1 MGMRGGGDAPAMTTA
16 ALLAL
21 ALFAILVG
29 GLIGCI
35 GIGGVLL
42 VPTLIYLGGV
52 DIRTAIAAAMFSYLL
67 TGLIG
72 AVIFAR
78 HGSIRWPMAIWLCA
92 GAMPAAF
99 AGSWASNV
107 VNATMLELIIA
118 ALILLAGIRAWRPET
133 QRDGAESGFA
143 RPWLLATG
151 AVTGFASALSGT
163 GGPLVLVPL
172 LIWLELPILT
182 AIGLSQAIQLPIA
195 ALATAGNLVYGRL
208 DLVLGA
214 TIASGLALG
223 SAIGAQLAHKLPLG
237 LLRRIVAQVLILVG
251 LWLLGQIGWRLFGVG

>member
-1 MGMRGGGDAPAMTTA
+1 MTTT
-16 ALLAL
+16 ALLTL
-21 ALFAILVG
+21 ALFGILVG

-42 VPTLIYLGGV
+42 VPTLVYLIGV

-107 VNATMLELIIA
+107 VNATLLELIIA
-118 ALILLAGIRAWRPET
+118 ALILMAGIRAWRPEV
-133 QRDGAESGFA
+133 QRDGSEFGFA
-143 RPWLLATG
+143 RPRLLATG

-182 AIGLSQAIQLPIA
+182 VIGLSQAIQFPIA

-214 TIASGLALG
+214 TIAAGLALG
-223 SAIGAQLAHKLPLG
+223 SGVGAQLAHKLPLG
-237 LLRRIVAQVLILVG
+237 LLRRIVAQILILVG
-251 LWLLGQIGWRLFGVG
+251 LWLLGQIGWRLLGGA

>member
-1 MGMRGGGDAPAMTTA
+1 VRTVTA
-16 ALLAL
+16 VALLSL
-21 ALFAILVG
+21 GLFAVVVG
-29 GLIGCI
+29 VFIGCI

-42 VPTLIYLGGV
+42 VPTLVYLGGI
-52 DIRTAIAAAMFSYLL
+52 DIRTAIAAAMFSYLI

-78 HGSIRWPMAIWLCA
+78 HGSIRWSMALWLCA

-107 VNATMLELIIA
+107 INAAVLELIIA
-118 ALILLAGIRAWRPET
+118 ALILLAGIRALRP
-133 QRDGAESGFA
+133 QGQAEAGEAGFA
-143 RPWLLATG
+143 RPLLVGTG
-151 AVTGFASALSGT
+151 AVTGFGSALSGT

-172 LIWLELPILT
+172 LIWLEVPILT

-214 TIASGLALG
+214 SIAAGLALG
-223 SAIGAQLAHKLPLG
+223 SAFGAQLAHRLPLG
-237 LLRRIVAQVLILVG
+237 GLRRIVAVVLVLVG
-251 LWLLGQIGWRLFGVG
+251 IWLLGQIVWRQLGA

>member
-1 MGMRGGGDAPAMTTA
+1 MTTT
-16 ALLAL
+16 ALLVL

-42 VPTLIYLGGV
+42 VPTLIYLGGI

-107 VNATMLELIIA
+107 VNATLLELIIA
-118 ALILLAGIRAWRPET
+118 ALILMAGIRAWRPEAPKET
-133 QRDGAESGFA
+133 AESGFA
-143 RPWLLATG
+143 RRWLVATG

-214 TIASGLALG
+214 TIAVGLSLG

-251 LWLLGQIGWRLFGVG
+251 LWLLGQIAWRLLGGA